1 MTPEFANKLAAACVK
16 YGMKMKGQPEKID
29 VSEFA
34 DQLTPEQ
41 KADIDKYN
49 AGEKLYMDKYSQ
61 KVAIA
66 KDYAAHGI
74 KEADVSKYK
83 DPAEQ
88 AAWLAANKEAGITPK
103 GGKAFTVCMTTNYA
117 ICLKLRK
124 RN

>member
-49 AGEKLYMDKYSQ
+49 AGEKALYGQVQPESSHRQRLCCSRY
-61 KVAIA
+61 
-66 KDYAAHGI
+66 
-74 KEADVSKYK
+74 
-83 DPAEQ
+83 
-88 AAWLAANKEAGITPK
+88 
-103 GGKAFTVCMTTNYA
+103 
-117 ICLKLRK
+117 
-124 RN
+124 